1 MQLIAGGKVITRVC
15 FYGAD
20 AAQIVMLVARLLA
33 VCDKQVLIVDLSND
47 MQVYGNVSYPGEN
60 GIIEIK
66 KVNYARTTKFV
77 DYEFDIIIY
86 VVGTRYDSR
95 IINRCDYIYIVH
107 DMSRQSRGV
116 CAEGLYACKKPV
128 TLIYTE
134 FVEGMKEELSG
145 NTVENILK
153 IEYSPKDKAALYRL
167 VEEGIYDYGALS
179 DGMGEA
185 VRNLTTSILGVDVP
199 EEAYGLAEQ
208 SLL

>member
-145 NTVENILK
+145 NTVENIL
-153 IEYSPKDKAALYRL
+153 YRL

-179 DGMGEA
+179 DGMGEV

-199 EEAYGLAEQ
+199 EEAYELAEQ